1 MYHFAPVSPTHSN
14 IFRSL
19 QKILVTAAC
28 LILGARAAVTWLNS
42 LDGPLHYQCPAHQS
56 IKHVFSVHNNH
67 AEDRQFSLSCA
78 DVPVDFSSVTENCYW
93 IASKAIQISNVKI
106 SLLWLEKLRGVT
118 AIENVKICLQV
129 NKLTIS
135 ELQTAFLYYKKL
147 QEV

>member
-1 MYHFAPVSPTHSN
+1 MCYDSGIFFCQVRLYILLTVYTHSN

-56 IKHVFSVHNNH
+56 IKHVFSVHNNG

-93 IASKAIQISNVKI
+93 IASKAIQIQKV
-106 SLLWLEKLRGVT
+106 L
-118 AIENVKICLQV
+118 
-129 NKLTIS
+129 S
-135 ELQTAFLYYKKL
+135 EEFQH
-147 QEV
+147 